1 MLCEDLK
8 SYKERSQGVC
18 GTTAI
23 QSPWRI
29 YLMLLTALLG
39 IHLGCG
45 GKETENPLGTKENAQ
60 APESKLANEK
70 QTPLQR
76 PEQNLSNAIDFPTRL
91 AKAELLFEAKA
102 FDEAWEI
109 AKGLLVE
116 QPNSPPAIFIASRL
130 MAARNNLSGAIQL
143 IAKIPKDDPKAGVA
157 ASGQLAEWLAQSG
170 DIPQAEALLRS
181 ILKDYPTA
189 VPALRLLVDVLHS
202 QGRRWDAGKVI
213 DRLVRLG
220 NFTTQDL
227 MSLVDLREPVDQEQL
242 RKAYH
247 TKHPEDPLSELGE
260 VRLLLFADRWKDCY
274 ERLETFHKSHPEQLE
289 PWIWYGEAILE
300 TRQPDAFANWF
311 QSAPN
316 GHTKHPEFW
325 YISGRYWM
333 QERDWKAAS
342 KCFSEALQLDRRHLA
357 AMQSLSECLFELEQ
371 RDLALLVRDVSG
383 KLIRIKDLTFQ
394 LQRGQ
399 AKDDAFF
406 EISRLYSELDDP
418 VPSFGWEAI
427 GLTNSKQPIPERLQE
442 QQRELRG
449 NKPQTLPILAKLPL
463 DDWKIPQTLAVVGI
477 DSERPKPSNPT
488 IDEANVPS
496 VETASTIRLEDVAKE
511 KGILATYQNGAG
523 DRRVW
528 TTLEGIGGGVSALD
542 YDRDGWPDLYY
553 SQAGKAPYG
562 SKQLYRSESAKQFRP
577 VETIAQVA
585 DRGYGQGTGVAD
597 LDQDGFDDLLVAN
610 VGVTCWYRNQGDG
623 TFEAMKLPQPDAS
636 ENSIWNSAI
645 QAADLNGDTL
655 PDIVQCVYIDG
666 DEFLTRK
673 CPTPT
678 NPEAMFCHP
687 KRFPAGHSRIL
698 FNLGNGQW
706 RLADRSLLDSLVDG
720 YALGALITNL
730 DQRGGNEVFI
740 ANDVS
745 PNHYLVSHPATE
757 QQTANGLWELSEEAI
772 RAGVAVDLLGR
783 AQASMG
789 IASGDQNRDGL
800 IDVIVTNFRYE
811 VSTLY
816 LQTQPGLFMDATR
829 TARLGEPTLEWLSFG
844 CQLSDI
850 DNDGWLDFITVNG
863 HIDYLD
869 PWQMPPQVLRNRNGK
884 FDWQKSPSPGKYF
897 EKDNVGRSLT
907 ALDWNRDGKMD
918 FAITHLDRPTA
929 VLENQSIN
937 SFGFLQLELIGT
949 RSERNAIGATV
960 EVSSGAERWIA
971 ASTVGDGFY
980 GTNEHVIHIGIG
992 SAKQLDRIEVRWPSG
1007 LVETI
1012 ERIPA
1017 NQRLVWIEGQINPFP
1032 AVTPK

>member
-1 MLCEDLK
+1 MLREDLK
-8 SYKERSQGVC
+8 SYNEGSQGVSE
-18 GTTAI
+18 TNST
-23 QSPWRI
+23 QSPPTNF
-29 YLMLLTALLG
+29 LLLLTVLLTL
-39 IHLGCG
+39 HFGCG
-45 GKETENPLGTKENAQ
+45 VRETERPNSTEANTQ
-60 APESKLANEK
+60 APAPKFANE
-70 QTPLQR
+70 TRTSSPL
-76 PEQNLSNAIDFPTRL
+76 PEQDISASKDFPTRL
-91 AKAELLFEAKA
+91 AKAESLFEAKA

-170 DIPQAEALLRS
+170 DIPQAEVLLRS

-202 QGRRWDAGKVI
+202 QGRRWDAGKVL

-242 RKAYH
+242 RRAFH

-260 VRLLLFADRWKDCY
+260 IRLLLFADRWQDCY
-274 ERLETFHKSHPEQLE
+274 DRLETFHKSHPDQLE

-300 TRQPDAFANWF
+300 TRRTDTFGTWF

-316 GHTKHPEFW
+316 GHSKHPEFW
-325 YISGRYWM
+325 YICGRYWM
-333 QERDWKAAS
+333 QEGDWQAAS

-357 AMQSLSECLFELEQ
+357 AMQSLSECLLELNQ
-371 RDLALLVRDVSG
+371 PDLALLVRNVSG

-406 EISRLYSELDDP
+406 EISRLYGELDDS

-427 GLTNSKQPIPERLQE
+427 GLTNTKQPISEKLQA
-442 QQRELRG
+442 QQRELRSS
-449 NKPQTLPILAKLPL
+449 KPQALPLLAKLPM
-463 DDWKIPQTLAVVGI
+463 DEWKIPETLTAASD
-477 DSERPKPSNPT
+477 DSERPERSSSISNSEKAPL
-488 IDEANVPS
+488 
-496 VETASTIRLEDVAKE
+496 VESASTIRLEDVAKE
-511 KGILATYQNGAG
+511 KGVLAFYHNGAG
-523 DRRVW
+523 ERRAW

-553 SQAGKAPYG
+553 SQAGQAPYDT
-562 SKQLYRSESAKQFRP
+562 KQLYRSEGAKQFRP
-577 VETIAQVA
+577 VEMLARVA

-623 TFEAMKLPQPDAS
+623 TFEAMELPQPAAS

-645 QAADLNGDTL
+645 QAADLNGDNL

-673 CPTPT
+673 CPTPA
-678 NPEAMFCHP
+678 NANAMFCHP
-687 KRFPAGHSRIL
+687 KRFPAGHTRIL

-706 RLADRSLLDSLVDG
+706 QLADRALLDSLVDG

-730 DQRGGNEVFI
+730 DQRGGNDVFI

-745 PNHYLVSHPATE
+745 PNHYLVSRPTDE
-757 QQTANGLWELSEEAI
+757 QQTANGLWELSEEAV

-800 IDVIVTNFRYE
+800 LDVIVTNFRYE

-816 LQTQPGLFMDATR
+816 LQTQPGLFLDATR

-897 EKDNVGRSLT
+897 ENDNVGRSLT

-929 VLENQSIN
+929 VLENQSAN

-960 EVSSGAERWIA
+960 EVSSGDERWVA

-992 SAKQLDRIEVRWPSG
+992 TAKRIDRIEVRWPSG
-1007 LVETI
+1007 LVEKT
-1012 ERIPA
+1012 EGVNA
-1017 NQRLVWIEGQINPFP
+1017 NQRLVWIEGQMKPFP
-1032 AVTPK
+1032 AVAPK

>member
-8 SYKERSQGVC
+8 SYKERMLRDCLATSMK
-18 GTTAI
+18 
-23 QSPWRI
+23 SPLRI
-29 YLMLLTALLG
+29 YLILLAAFLG
-39 IHLGCG
+39 VHLGCG
-45 GKETENPLGTKENAQ
+45 GKERENSPGTKETQ
-60 APESKLANEK
+60 A
-70 QTPLQR
+70 PLQR
-76 PEQNLSNAIDFPTRL
+76 SEQNLSNSQEFLERL
-91 AKAELLFEAKA
+91 AKAESLFEAKA

-116 QPNSPPAIFIASRL
+116 QPSSPQAIFIASRL

-189 VPALRLLVDVLHS
+189 IPALRLLVDVLHS
-202 QGRRWDAGKVI
+202 QGRRWDAGKVL

-242 RKAYH
+242 RRAYH
-247 TKHPEDPLSELGE
+247 TKHPADPLSELGE

-274 ERLETFHKSHPEQLE
+274 ERLEAFHKSHPEQLE

-300 TRQPDAFANWF
+300 TRRMDAFGTWF

-316 GHTKHPEFW
+316 GHSKHPEFW

-333 QERDWKAAS
+333 QKGDWQAAS

-357 AMQSLSECLFELEQ
+357 AMQSLSECLLELDQ
-371 RDLALLVRDVSG
+371 PDLALLVRNVSG

-406 EISRLYSELDDP
+406 EIARLYGELDDP
-418 VPSFGWEAI
+418 VPSLGWEAI
-427 GLTNSKQPIPERLQE
+427 GLTNTKQPIPEKLQE

-449 NKPQTLPILAKLPL
+449 SKPQALPILAKLPM
-463 DDWKIPQTLAVVGI
+463 DNWKIPETLAVASD
-477 DSERPKPSNPT
+477 DSERSGPKNDSV
-488 IDEANVPS
+488 NVPS
-496 VETASTIRLEDVAKE
+496 VETASSIRLEDVAQE
-511 KGILATYQNGAG
+511 KGILAFYHNGAG
-523 DRRVW
+523 ERRTW

-562 SKQLYRSESAKQFRP
+562 VKQLYRSEGAKQFRS
-577 VETIAQVA
+577 VEELAQVA

-610 VGVTCWYRNQGDG
+610 IGVTCWYRNQGDG
-623 TFEAMKLPQPDAS
+623 TFEAMELPQPAAS

-673 CPTPT
+673 CPTPA

-730 DQRGGNEVFI
+730 DQHGGNDVFI

-745 PNHYLVSHPATE
+745 PNHFLVSRSTTE

-800 IDVIVTNFRYE
+800 LDVIVTNFRYE

-884 FDWQKSPSPGKYF
+884 FDWQKNPSPGKYF
-897 EKDNVGRSLT
+897 EKYNVGRSLT
-907 ALDWNRDGKMD
+907 ALDWNRDGRMD

-929 VLENQSIN
+929 VLENKSSN

-960 EVSSGAERWIA
+960 EVSSGSERWVA

-992 SAKQLDRIEVRWPSG
+992 PAQRLDRIEVRWPSG
-1007 LVETI
+1007 LVETTEGI
-1012 ERIPA
+1012 NA
-1017 NQRLVWIEGQINPFP
+1017 NQRLVWIEGQMNPFP
-1032 AVTPK
+1032 AVAPK